1 MYIFFLGHPVDMSML
16 QMLTG
21 DTLFPSQDI
30 EEDLQDEIL
39 NMDLD
44 FPDFLEN
51 NEVDDYK
58 HFFSQTCEDMPCICP
73 VACRSVGAC

>member
-1 MYIFFLGHPVDMSML
+1 
-16 QMLTG
+16 MLTG

-44 FPDFLEN
+44 FPDYLET
-51 NEVDDYK
+51 NEVICVSFRQVFAAQTDIVTLGAPDELTK
-58 HFFSQTCEDMPCICP
+58 VTFSEL
-73 VACRSVGAC
+73 

>member
-1 MYIFFLGHPVDMSML
+1 
-16 QMLTG
+16 MLTG

-44 FPDFLEN
+44 FPDFLEQ

-58 HFFSQTCEDMPCICP
+58 HFFTPTGTQGLHFLSVP
-73 VACRSVGAC
+73 VQRCHALSVDCRSLGTY

>member
-1 MYIFFLGHPVDMSML
+1 
-16 QMLTG
+16 MLTG

-44 FPDFLEN
+44 FPDYLET
-51 NEVDDYK
+51 NEVISLSSRQVCAAQTDIATLGAPDEPTK
-58 HFFSQTCEDMPCICP
+58 VTFSEL
-73 VACRSVGAC
+73 

>member
-1 MYIFFLGHPVDMSML
+1 
-16 QMLTG
+16 MLTG

-44 FPDFLEN
+44 FPDFLEQ
-51 NEVDDYK
+51 NEVVNWNIFNFHSNRNTGLLNFCYK
-58 HFFSQTCEDMPCICP
+58 GWLPEGPFRTRPF
-73 VACRSVGAC
+73 

>member
-1 MYIFFLGHPVDMSML
+1 MAVDWWSYGIIVFEVRKKESFQNTIVLESNVFFCLS

-44 FPDFLEN
+44 FPDYLET
-51 NEVDDYK
+51 NEV
-58 HFFSQTCEDMPCICP
+58 F
-73 VACRSVGAC
+73 

>member
-1 MYIFFLGHPVDMSML
+1 MSTF

-58 HFFSQTCEDMPCICP
+58 HFLKFARTCH
-73 VACRSVGAC
+73 AL

>member
-1 MYIFFLGHPVDMSML
+1 ML

-30 EEDLQDEIL
+30 EEDLQEEIL

-44 FPDFLEN
+44 FPDFLEK
-51 NEVDDYK
+51 NEVEDYK
-58 HFFSQTCEDMPCICP
+58 LFVLTPTGTQGFHIMSVCVSVRVQWGFSK
-73 VACRSVGAC
+73 SLSL